1 MLKKA
6 QKKLS
11 NINHINMRFLSMI
24 YQQISKFIIELALPQ
39 ERFQI
44 THYRRQG
51 MNFKEKTSI
60 FLLKFNFF

>member
-44 THYRRQG
+44 TYNKISYKSKRG
-51 MNFKEKTSI
+51 NF
-60 FLLKFNFF
+60 L

>member
-44 THYRRQG
+44 TNNRRQG

-60 FLLKFNFF
+60 FLHKFNFF